1 MRKDNMFRSE
11 EAQAVARTTK
21 ELESLSDSIDALQD
35 MINSATGAEK
45 QRLQAMEASMQ
56 RRTQTLET
64 NQNIATTKFNKKYNT
79 SFASDDISS
88 NVEQQKTAKQT
99 SSKINKAAD
108 TLTKSGN
115 LLIDAATK
123 LASVAYDVEFEN
135 ISARVDML
143 LADIDAMAQKA
154 LLSANLEAKAYT
166 SAVNASITTLSD
178 GINEGAYAA
187 ANSLI
192 DLGTQKKMMDLEKQR
207 IDLENKNTKQLRQEQ
222 KNANISNL
230 YAQQQQA
237 LVNVGSEFTRMA
249 GHALNNVEVSI
260 IGTGVNTG
268 NIPGAVADVV
278 SGVAQGGAAAV
289 STMIQSEN
297 KLYVQRFDNEKKVT
311 EAVLKSN
318 QEVEKVWIEAGS
330 NVQKAW
336 LQYAQKIE
344 NSLLKSEA
352 AANDMG
358 VGIGLYGEQLN
369 EFKKTMFSVQIDVSK
384 WGKTLEDMSKLQSAY
399 QSNTGR
405 NISFSL
411 NDFDTSFALDKLTG
425 QDGLSSQLTS
435 SMEIFNHSV
444 SDSNEMFYEMY
455 KNVSKIGLN
464 GRKYLKDL
472 TKNLKLAE
480 KFQFQGGVKGLM
492 NMAKWA
498 QNVRFNMDSLDS
510 VIENFREGGLEGAIT
525 KTAGMQVLGGNF
537 AQYADPLAMLWE
549 TYNDPEALVK
559 RQNNMM
565 KGMGRFNQKTG
576 EVDFNM
582 DEQLLLQQ
590 FAKLTGQS
598 VQDLMNQRRQ
608 AIKGNKIEGNLNKNV
623 EWSDTEKSLIT
634 NKAQL
639 NNGRWVVTLAN
650 GTEKDVSTLSKEDLN
665 HLMPQDNEE
674 KLVSYVYDIRDM
686 MTRLTGAKQYATSQ
700 TENATYDTWYDEEIK
715 RINNTIS
722 EFNANYGKYI
732 GNVSESMQF
741 ATEAQQTMLD
751 MFAQGNE
758 NIGQAS
764 SQILEEG
771 QNIASTLSEVN
782 QLLNQSLNE
791 IKRRQDEW
799 KPREGEVAYEKT
811 HAENRHLPD
820 NPRFEWSWQPS
831 DFLGDDIMDKSKQIQ
846 DAEIVQ
852 TPPTPTND
860 AFMSGN
866 GKPMTVAAN
875 SIKPIDSNFSM
886 SSVND
891 AMAFGNGN
899 PMTVSAKTVKS
910 INDGVAKTNPQD
922 NAIFAKTGGPFDT
935 LFNGVFGRI
944 DEIYNNLSNN
954 SVVPSEPIGK
964 SQFVSSD
971 DAMAFGNGNPMTVSA
986 NELASQM
993 GVNAM
998 PTEIIIKPVKV
1009 ELSGSVR
1016 LEANGQS
1023 IDLME
1028 LLNKNPMLIRQ
1039 LSQMISDEVGKSI
1052 NGGRSVTQYD
1062 YLRK

>member
-21 ELESLSDSIDALQD
+21 ELESLSSTIDALQD
-35 MINSATGAEK
+35 MIKSATGAEK

-56 RRTQTLET
+56 RRKQSLKT

-79 SFASDDISS
+79 SFTSDNISS
-88 NVEQQKTAKQT
+88 NIERQKETKQT

-115 LLIDAATK
+115 LLIDAASK
-123 LASVAYDVEFEN
+123 MASIAYDIEFEDV
-135 ISARVDML
+135 SARADLL

-166 SAVNASITTLSD
+166 SAVTSSITSLSD
-178 GINEGAYAA
+178 GINEGAYAS
-187 ANSLI
+187 ANSMI
-192 DLGTQKKMMDLEKQR
+192 DLGVQKKMMDLEKQR
-207 IDLENKNTKQLRQEQ
+207 IDLENKNTKELRKEQ
-222 KNANISNL
+222 RNAAISNL

-237 LVNVGSEFTRMA
+237 
-249 GHALNNVEVSI
+249 EV
-260 IGTGVNTG
+260 T
-268 NIPGAVADVV
+268 VV
-278 SGVAQGGAAAV
+278 SEGAKIAADTLGNLDSPMVGDAAAAIGGVTNLAANLAEGTAAAV
-289 STMIQSEN
+289 SSGIQSEN
-297 KLYVQRFDNEKKVT
+297 RLHILHYENQKKVT

-700 TENATYDTWYDEEIK
+700 TENATYDTWYNEEIK

-722 EFNANYGKYI
+722 DFNVNYGKYI
-732 GNVSESMQF
+732 ENISESMKF
-741 ATEAQQTMLD
+741 ATETQKTMLD

-758 NIGQAS
+758 NIGQVS

-782 QLLNQSLNE
+782 QLLNNSLNT

-799 KPREGEVAYEKT
+799 KPQKGEIAY
-811 HAENRHLPD
+811 D
-820 NPRFEWSWQPS
+820 NPNSNIRRFPEHMRLNLSIFDSW
-831 DFLGDDIMDKSKQIQ
+831 DKYKGLI
-846 DAEIVQ
+846 
-852 TPPTPTND
+852 PTND
-860 AFMSGN
+860 AFMSGD
-866 GKPMTVAAN
+866 GKPMTISAN
-875 SIKPIDSNFSM
+875 TI
-886 SSVND
+886 
-891 AMAFGNGN
+891 
-899 PMTVSAKTVKS
+899 KS

-922 NAIFAKTGGPFDT
+922 NAIFAKTGGPFDK

-998 PTEIIIKPVKV
+998 PAEITIKPVEVK
-1009 ELSGSVR
+1009 LSGSVR

-1052 NGGRSVTQYD
+1052 NGGRSITQYD

>member
-21 ELESLSDSIDALQD
+21 ELESLSGTIDALQD
-35 MINSATGAEK
+35 MINSATNAEK
-45 QRLQAMEASMQ
+45 KRLQAMEATMKK
-56 RRTQTLET
+56 RKQTLET
-64 NQNIATTKFNKKYNT
+64 NQYIATTKFNKKYNT
-79 SFASDDISS
+79 SFTSDNISS
-88 NVEQQKTAKQT
+88 NIERQKETKQT

-115 LLIDAATK
+115 LLIDAASK
-123 LASVAYDVEFEN
+123 MASIAYDVEFEN
-135 ISARVDML
+135 VSARADLL

-166 SAVNASITTLSD
+166 SAVTSSITSLSD
-178 GINEGAYAA
+178 GINEGAYAS
-187 ANSLI
+187 ANSMI
-192 DLGTQKKMMDLEKQR
+192 DLGAQKKMMDLEKQR
-207 IDLENKNTKQLRQEQ
+207 IDLENKNTKELRKEQ
-222 KNANISNL
+222 RNAAISNL

-237 LVNVGSEFTRMA
+237 
-249 GHALNNVEVSI
+249 EV
-260 IGTGVNTG
+260 T
-268 NIPGAVADVV
+268 VV
-278 SGVAQGGAAAV
+278 SEGTKMAADALGNLDSPGVGDATALIGGGMNMAANFAEGAAAAV
-289 STMIQSEN
+289 SSGIQSQNRLHVLHYEN
-297 KLYVQRFDNEKKVT
+297 QKKVT
-311 EAVLKSN
+311 EAELKST
-318 QEVEKVWIEAGS
+318 QEVKKTWIEAGS

-358 VGIGLYGEQLN
+358 VNMGLYGKQLD
-369 EFKKTMFSVQIDVSK
+369 EYKKTMFETKISISK
-384 WGKTLEDMSKLQSAY
+384 WGKTLEDMNQLQNTY
-399 QSNTGR
+399 QDSTGR
-405 NISFSL
+405 NMLLSSQ
-411 NDFDTSFALDKLTG
+411 DFNTSFALDTLSG
-425 QDGLSSQLTS
+425 QNGLSAQLNS
-435 SMEIFNHSV
+435 SMDIFNHSV

-480 KFQFQGGVKGLM
+480 KFQFKGGVKGLM

-510 VIENFREGGLEGAIT
+510 VIENFREGGLEGSIT
-525 KTAGMQVLGGNF
+525 KAAGMQVLGGNF
-537 AQYADPLAMLWE
+537 AKYADPLAMIYE
-549 TYNDPEALVK
+549 SYADPEALVK
-559 RQNNMM
+559 RQNKMLA
-565 KGMGRFNQKTG
+565 GMGHFNSETG
-576 EVDFNM
+576 EADFNTNELM
-582 DEQLLLQQ
+582 LMEQ
-590 FAKLTGQS
+590 FAKLSGQS
-598 VQDLMNQRRQ
+598 FQDLLNQRRQ
-608 AIKGNKIEGNLNKNV
+608 AIKGNKVEGSLNKNV
-623 EWSDTEKSLIT
+623 NWTTDEKSLIT
-634 NKAQL
+634 NRSKL
-639 NNGRWVVTLAN
+639 ENGKWVITMNNGHT
-650 GTEKDVSTLSKEDLN
+650 KDLSTLSREDLD

-674 KLVSYVYDIRDM
+674 KLVSYVADIRSM
-686 MTRLTGAKQYATSQ
+686 MMQLTGAKQYATSKS
-700 TENATYDTWYDEEIK
+700 ENATYDTWYNEEIK

-722 EFNANYGKYI
+722 DFNVNYGKYI
-732 GNVSESMQF
+732 ENISESMKF
-741 ATEAQQTMLD
+741 ATETQKTMLD

-758 NIGQAS
+758 NIGQVS

-782 QLLNQSLNE
+782 QLLNNSLST

-799 KPREGEVAYEKT
+799 KPQKGEIAY
-811 HAENRHLPD
+811 D
-820 NPRFEWSWQPS
+820 NPNSSIRRYPEHMRLNLSIFDSW
-831 DFLGDDIMDKSKQIQ
+831 DGYKGQI
-846 DAEIVQ
+846 
-852 TPPTPTND
+852 PTND
-860 AFMSGN
+860 AFMSGD
-866 GKPMTVAAN
+866 GKPMTISAN
-875 SIKPIDSNFSM
+875 TI
-886 SSVND
+886 
-891 AMAFGNGN
+891 
-899 PMTVSAKTVKS
+899 KS
-910 INDGVAKTNPQD
+910 INDGVAKTNAQD

-935 LFNGVFGRI
+935 LFNGIFGRI

-954 SVVPSEPIGK
+954 SIVPSEPIGK
-964 SQFVSSD
+964 SQFISSD
-971 DAMAFGNGNPMTVSA
+971 DTTAFGQGNYMTVSA

-1052 NGGRSVTQYD
+1052 NGGRSISQYD

>member
-21 ELESLSDSIDALQD
+21 ELESLSSTIDALQD
-35 MINSATGAEK
+35 MIKSATGAEK

-56 RRTQTLET
+56 RRKQSLKT

-79 SFASDDISS
+79 SFTSDNISS
-88 NVEQQKTAKQT
+88 NIERQKEIKQT

-115 LLIDAATK
+115 LLIDAASK
-123 LASVAYDVEFEN
+123 MASIAYDIEFEDV
-135 ISARVDML
+135 SARADLL

-166 SAVNASITTLSD
+166 SAVTSSITSLSD
-178 GINEGAYAA
+178 GINEGAYAS
-187 ANSLI
+187 ANSMI
-192 DLGTQKKMMDLEKQR
+192 DLGVQKKMMDLEKQR
-207 IDLENKNTKQLRQEQ
+207 IDLENKNTKELRKEQ
-222 KNANISNL
+222 RNAAISNL

-237 LVNVGSEFTRMA
+237 EVTVVSEGAKIAADTLGNLDSPMVGD
-249 GHALNNVEVSI
+249 
-260 IGTGVNTG
+260 
-268 NIPGAVADVV
+268 AVAAIG
-278 SGVAQGGAAAV
+278 GVTNLAANLAEGTAAAV
-289 STMIQSEN
+289 SSGIQSEN
-297 KLYVQRFDNEKKVT
+297 RLHILHYENQKKVT

-369 EFKKTMFSVQIDVSK
+369 EFKKTMFPVQIDVSK

-700 TENATYDTWYDEEIK
+700 TENATYDTWYNEEIK

-722 EFNANYGKYI
+722 DFNVNYGKYI
-732 GNVSESMQF
+732 ENISESMKF
-741 ATEAQQTMLD
+741 ATETQKTMLD

-758 NIGQAS
+758 NIGQVS

-782 QLLNQSLNE
+782 QLLNNSLST

-799 KPREGEVAYEKT
+799 KPQKGEIAY
-811 HAENRHLPD
+811 D
-820 NPRFEWSWQPS
+820 NPNSNIRRFPEHMRLNLSIFDSW
-831 DFLGDDIMDKSKQIQ
+831 DKYKGLI
-846 DAEIVQ
+846 
-852 TPPTPTND
+852 PTND
-860 AFMSGN
+860 AFMSGD
-866 GKPMTVAAN
+866 GKPMTISAN
-875 SIKPIDSNFSM
+875 TI
-886 SSVND
+886 
-891 AMAFGNGN
+891 
-899 PMTVSAKTVKS
+899 KS

-922 NAIFAKTGGPFDT
+922 NAIFAKTGGPFDK

-971 DAMAFGNGNPMTVSA
+971 DAMAFGKGNLMTISA
-986 NELASQM
+986 NELANQI
-993 GVNAM
+993 GINTT
-998 PTEIIIKPVKV
+998 PTEITIKPVEVK
-1009 ELSGSVR
+1009 LSGSVR

>member
-21 ELESLSDSIDALQD
+21 ELESLSSTIDALQD
-35 MINSATGAEK
+35 MIKSATGAEK

-56 RRTQTLET
+56 RRKQSLKT

-79 SFASDDISS
+79 SFTSDNISS
-88 NVEQQKTAKQT
+88 NIERQKETKQT

-115 LLIDAATK
+115 LLIDAASK
-123 LASVAYDVEFEN
+123 MASIAYDIEFEDV
-135 ISARVDML
+135 SARADLL

-166 SAVNASITTLSD
+166 SAVTSSITSLSD
-178 GINEGAYAA
+178 GINEGAYAS
-187 ANSLI
+187 ANSMI
-192 DLGTQKKMMDLEKQR
+192 DLGVQKKMMDLEKQR
-207 IDLENKNTKQLRQEQ
+207 IDLENKNTKELRKEQ
-222 KNANISNL
+222 RNAAISNL

-237 LVNVGSEFTRMA
+237 
-249 GHALNNVEVSI
+249 EV
-260 IGTGVNTG
+260 T
-268 NIPGAVADVV
+268 VV
-278 SGVAQGGAAAV
+278 SEGAKIAADTLGNLDSPMVGDAAAAIGGVTNLAANLAEGTAAAV
-289 STMIQSEN
+289 SSGIQSEN
-297 KLYVQRFDNEKKVT
+297 RLHILHYENQKKVT

-700 TENATYDTWYDEEIK
+700 TENATYDTWYNEEIK

-722 EFNANYGKYI
+722 DFNVNYGKYI
-732 GNVSESMQF
+732 ENISESMKF
-741 ATEAQQTMLD
+741 ATETQKTMLD

-758 NIGQAS
+758 NIGQVS

-782 QLLNQSLNE
+782 QLLNNSLNT

-799 KPREGEVAYEKT
+799 KPQKGEIAY
-811 HAENRHLPD
+811 D
-820 NPRFEWSWQPS
+820 NPNSNIRRFPEHMRLNLSIFDSW
-831 DFLGDDIMDKSKQIQ
+831 DKYKGLI
-846 DAEIVQ
+846 
-852 TPPTPTND
+852 PTND
-860 AFMSGN
+860 AFMSGD
-866 GKPMTVAAN
+866 GKPMTISAN
-875 SIKPIDSNFSM
+875 TI
-886 SSVND
+886 
-891 AMAFGNGN
+891 
-899 PMTVSAKTVKS
+899 KS

-922 NAIFAKTGGPFDT
+922 NAIFAKTGGPFDK

-971 DAMAFGNGNPMTVSA
+971 DAMAFGKGNLMTISA
-986 NELASQM
+986 NELANQI
-993 GVNAM
+993 GINTT
-998 PTEIIIKPVKV
+998 PTEITIKPVEVK
-1009 ELSGSVR
+1009 LSGSVR